1 MFPSRA
7 TANRSSG
14 WLCEHHAVPDLSL
27 EGEKLLGAP
36 PGEFV
41 ERRKRLAGELRAAGR
56 AEDAELVAQLRKP
69 SAVVF
74 AVNRAARD
82 RPKAASAAGEAAERV
97 AKAQVAGDAEAF
109 ERAVADLAESLDM
122 LADVAAAHV
131 SPGGKNPSDAMRRRV
146 RELLRGAV
154 ADDASREQL
163 RRGALREEVESAGF
177 SPYAGLAPKPAARSR
192 ARASSSK
199 AEQRKAERESKR
211 REQLEAVEEELEAAE
226 RLLEEATRAVRDAER
241 RRATAEREVEALRKR
256 LARLEKE

>member
-1 MFPSRA
+1 V
-7 TANRSSG
+7 
-14 WLCEHHAVPDLSL
+14 LCEHHGVPDLPP
-27 EGEKLLGAP
+27 EAEKLLAVP

-41 ERRKRLAGELRAAGR
+41 ERRKRLADELRAAGR
-56 AEDAELVAQLRKP
+56 AEDAQLVAELRKP

-82 RPKAASAAGEAAERV
+82 RPKAASSAGQAAERV

-109 ERAVADLAESLDM
+109 ERAVAELAESLDM

-131 SPGGKNPSDAMRRRV
+131 SPGGKSPSDAMRRRV

-154 ADDASREQL
+154 ADDVSREQL

-177 SPYAGLAPKPAARSR
+177 SPYAGLAAKPTTRSR
-192 ARASSSK
+192 APVAPSK
-199 AEQRKAERESKR
+199 AEQRKAERESRR
-211 REQLEAVEEELEAAE
+211 REQLEALEEELEAAE
-226 RLLEEATRAVRDAER
+226 RLLEEAEKAVRDAER

-256 LARLEKE
+256 FARLEKD